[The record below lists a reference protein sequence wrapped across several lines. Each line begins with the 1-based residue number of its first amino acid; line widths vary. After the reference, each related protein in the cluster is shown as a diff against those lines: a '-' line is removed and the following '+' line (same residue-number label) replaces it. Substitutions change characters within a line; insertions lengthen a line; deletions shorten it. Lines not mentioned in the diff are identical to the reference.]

1 MKKNRILFF
10 ACCLA
15 LGGCTTD
22 LYAQRTMDKLGR
34 GLVATVTQSGSGN
47 FVSWRVLGEE
57 YYDVTYNLY
66 ADGVLVAKGLSASN
80 YVHTGGTAETRYT
93 VAPVVKGKEGEQ
105 CDPITR
111 FTEFSFYSLTG
122 QNTGFLR
129 VPGAEMKGRN
139 GEDLTENYMFND
151 AVLADV
157 DGDGMPEIIAK
168 RLYTGTPGVT
178 DVANTSA
185 YNRIEVYNVKGERL
199 WYIDIGPNMQ
209 SGPDEQFDAVAF
221 DWDEDGRA
229 EVLMRGADNM
239 IVHHPDGTV
248 TEVGNMSHDIRK
260 INNTEYSMPDNE
272 YLLYMEGAT
281 GKLYEI
287 GENGEKWMLYPCKR
301 LEPGETDW
309 TAAWGDGTG
318 HRATK
323 HYFGAPY
330 LDGRH
335 PSIFVGRGCYTR
347 HKFYTFDVDPATHKL
362 TERWNWVC
370 SVGGPWF
377 GQGYHNFGVAD
388 VDMDGR
394 DEIVFGSMIID
405 DNGKGLSTTGL
416 GHGDAQHCADL
427 DPYRFGQEMFA
438 CNETSPAMNYRNAT
452 TSELYYRLQST
463 SDDGRALA
471 GKFYKDYPG
480 CQGASSQSGVIS
492 LTADKPLPDVA
503 GWDLNFRIYWDGD
516 LCEEVLNSPGTARQ
530 PKIDKP
536 GVGRIFLGSGA
547 MNNGTKNNPCA
558 TGDLFGDWREEL
570 LVRDGKDLL
579 IYTTNYPTDFRI
591 PTLWHDHQ
599 YRQGM
604 VWETIGYNQPPHL
617 SYFLGELEGIT
628 VAPPPLTTEGRT
640 QIANGGNITTAH
652 NGSQVLVFDNADTQV
667 AVESGAEPWVA
678 VFNVP
683 SWVKGTA
690 PSDCT
695 TKDVPIDYDYY
706 TCTVTGSG
714 FSGATRLVKQGEGT
728 LVLPDVEM
736 THRGNTDVWNGTL
749 VFNGT
754 MKQSS
759 LWLNRHTSLRSAG
772 TFRSIKADYNA
783 TVYPGGDGQVGTIT
797 TDSATLGFGSRVVFD
812 LKNDFT
818 SDRLDAKVLTVETKS
833 WKYGPKYLAPVFE
846 FRGEDVQPGRY
857 PIGTAAMVKGELSS
871 ILIEGISSQMS
882 ARLVLEDGTLYL
894 TLSDVRAA
902 SDVVWNGLNSNIWDF
917 GQSENFTLAEEAGP
931 VFFVTGDRVLFDD
944 TAERRS
950 VSLSGSI
957 EAESVTVDNT
967 LNYAF
972 SGTGALAGHTAL
984 VKRGSGMLTISND
997 NTYTGGTRISGGTV
1011 SVNMLSNS
1019 TRAYGGLGGVV
1030 ESADLFVI
1038 ENGATLRT
1046 TETVTQGSPMK
1057 MEGEDGGC
1065 VENLKDFIIETPVEG
1080 TLLTKK
1086 GDGWMKLNTACPS
1099 LERLALDGGTVQCVA
1114 CDKPA
1119 RTVEFRS
1126 GTLYENTGSSYAI
1139 HVPEGGSGTW
1149 SLANRSTYTNK
1160 ITGEGT
1166 LTIYCA
1172 VEHGNGWFA
1181 TRTPVAV
1188 NLAQFTGTINATAD
1202 MADTYPRFTLNT
1214 SSGMPDGTLNI
1225 TEGVTVQNT
1234 GRTFRIGKLA
1244 GKGALGGYASFA
1256 NDGATGVN
1264 TWQVG
1269 CDDDFTWAGTVTA
1282 NSKFEKVGSGK
1293 MTVSGVWDNTGE
1305 VAVKE
1310 GTLCLNDRS
1319 AENAMLGSGE
1329 LSVEDGAVLCG
1340 LGKLGNASV
1349 TVERGGRLY
1358 SGTREGASSGALD
1371 FSGKRLTVSAGG
1383 EVMFNVASK
1392 VRCTTL
1398 EGISSFSLRGTL
1410 KVSVRERLELEAGD
1424 EFQLWTANRTVL
1436 SSACTLDLD
1445 SPGEGLEWDTSAL
1458 EDGVLKVKTA
1468 TGITGV
1474 VSGEPV
1480 DCVVYTL
1487 DGARAGY
1494 FTCMPSEVR
1503 AYMEEN
1509 GFKPGMYMVKMT
1521 QGQRTVSRKVTVD

>member
-15 LGGCTTD
+15 LGGSTAD
-22 LYAQRTMDKLGR
+22 LCAQRTMDKLGR
-34 GLVATVTQSGSGN
+34 GLVATITQSGSGN

-66 ADGVLVAKGLSASN
+66 ADGELVAKELTVSN
-80 YVHTGGTAETRYT
+80 YVHTGGKVETKYT

-105 CDPITR
+105 CEPVTR
-111 FTEFSFYSLTG
+111 FTDYSS
-122 QNTGFLR
+122 NTGRVGYLR
-129 VPGAEMKGRN
+129 IPGAEMKGRN
-139 GEDLTENYMFND
+139 GEALTEKYVFND

-157 DGDGMPEIIAK
+157 DGDGMQEIIAK

-221 DWDEDGRA
+221 DWDGDGKA

-239 IVHHPDGTV
+239 IVHHPDGTS

-260 INNTEYSMPDNE
+260 TNNTEYSMPENE

-287 GENGEKWMLYPCKR
+287 GENGGKWMPYPCKR

-309 TAAWGDGTG
+309 TAAWGDGSG

-330 LDGRH
+330 LDGKH
-335 PSIFVGRGCYTR
+335 PSIFIGRGCYTR

-370 SVGGPWF
+370 SAGGPWF

-394 DEIVFGSMIID
+394 DEIVFGSMVID

-452 TSELYYRLQST
+452 TSEMYYRLQST
-463 SDDGRALA
+463 NDDGRALA

-492 LTADKPLPDVA
+492 LTADKPLPDAA

-516 LCEEVLNSPGTARQ
+516 LCEEVLNSPGTEKQ

-536 GVGRIFLGSGA
+536 GVGRIFLGNGN
-547 MNNGTKNNPCA
+547 MNNWSKNNPCA
-558 TGDLFGDWREEL
+558 TGDIFGDWREEL
-570 LVRDGKDLL
+570 LVRDGQDLL
-579 IYTTNYPTDFRI
+579 IYTSNYPTEFRI

-640 QIANGGNITTAH
+640 PIANGGKITTAH
-652 NGSQVLVFDNADTQV
+652 NGSQVLVFDNADMEV
-667 AVESGAEPWVA
+667 SVEAGAEPWVA

-690 PSDCT
+690 PSNCT
-695 TKDVPIDYDYY
+695 TKDVTIEYEYD
-706 TCTVTGSG
+706 TCTVTGGG
-714 FSGATRLVKQGEGT
+714 FSGGTRLVKQGEGT

-783 TVYPGGDGQVGTIT
+783 KVYPGDDGQVGNLAA
-797 TDSATLGFGSRVVFD
+797 DSVTLGFGSRVVFD

-818 SDRLDAKVLTVETKS
+818 SDRLDTKLLAVETKS

-846 FRGEDVQPGRY
+846 FRGEDLQPRRY
-857 PIGTAAMVKGELSS
+857 PIGKAAEVKGELSS
-871 ILIEGISSQMS
+871 ILIEGISSKMS
-882 ARLVLEDGTLYL
+882 SRLVLEDGTLYL

-902 SDVVWNGLNSNIWDF
+902 TDVVWNGRNGNTWDF
-917 GQSENFTLAEEAGP
+917 GQSENFTLAGEAEP

-950 VSLSGSI
+950 VSLSGNI
-957 EAESVTVDNT
+957 EADSVTVDNT
-967 LNYAF
+967 MSYSFN
-972 SGTGALAGHTAL
+972 GTGALAGQTTL

-1030 ESADLFVI
+1030 QSADLFVI
-1038 ENGATLRT
+1038 ENGATLQT
-1046 TETVTQGSPMK
+1046 TESVTQGSPMK
-1057 MEGEDGGC
+1057 MESEEGGK
-1065 VENLKDFIIETPVEG
+1065 VENLKDFIIDTPVEG

-1086 GDGWMKLNTACPS
+1086 GAGWMKLNKANPS
-1099 LERLALDGGTVQCVA
+1099 LQRLAIEEGTVQCVS
-1114 CDKPA
+1114 CNMPA
-1119 RTVEFRS
+1119 QTVEFLS
-1126 GTLYENTGSSYAI
+1126 GTLNENTGSSYAI

-1149 SLANRSTYTNK
+1149 SLANRSTYNNK
-1160 ITGEGT
+1160 ITGEGK

-1172 VEHGNGWFA
+1172 VEHGSGWFA
-1181 TRTPVAV
+1181 TRTQVAV
-1188 NLAQFTGTINATAD
+1188 NLSQFTGTILATAD
-1202 MADTYPRFTLNT
+1202 MADTSPRFTLNT
-1214 SSGMPDGTLNI
+1214 STGMPEGTLNI
-1225 TEGVTVQNT
+1225 PEGVTVQNT
-1234 GRTFRIGKLA
+1234 GKTFRIGKLT

-1256 NDGATGVN
+1256 NNGATGVN

-1269 CDDDFTWAGTVTA
+1269 RDDDFSWSGTVTD
-1282 NSKFEKVGSGK
+1282 NSKFEKVGGGK
-1293 MTVSGVWDNTGE
+1293 LTVNGSWSNTGE
-1305 VAVKE
+1305 VTVKE

-1319 AENAMLGSGE
+1319 AENGMLGQGA
-1329 LSVEDGAVLCG
+1329 LSVEEGAVLCG
-1340 LGKLGNASV
+1340 VGKLSNASV
-1349 TVERGGRLY
+1349 TVKRGGRLHP
-1358 SGTREGASSGALD
+1358 GTREDATSGTLD
-1371 FSGKRLTVSAGG
+1371 FSDKSLTVSANG
-1383 EVMFNVASK
+1383 EVMFNVSSK
-1392 VRCTTL
+1392 TRCTTL
-1398 EGISSFSLRGTL
+1398 KGIGTFSLRGAL
-1410 KVSVRERLELEAGD
+1410 KVSVREGIGLEAGD
-1424 EFQLWTANRTVL
+1424 EFQLWTAKRTTL
-1436 SSACTLDLD
+1436 SSTHTLDLG
-1445 SPGEGLEWDTSAL
+1445 SPGDGLEWDTSAL
-1458 EDGVLKVKTA
+1458 EDGILKVKTA
-1468 TGITGV
+1468 TGVAGV
-1474 VSGEPV
+1474 VSNEPV
-1480 DCVVYTL
+1480 DCVVYTM
-1487 DGARAGY
+1487 DGARAGS
-1494 FTCMPSEVR
+1494 FTCVPSEVR
-1503 AYMEEN
+1503 KHMEEN
-1509 GFKPGMYMVKMT
+1509 GLRSGVYMVKMT
-1521 QGQRTVSRKVTVD
+1521 QGQRTASRKIIVD

>member
-15 LGGCTTD
+15 LGGSTTD

-111 FTEFSFYSLTG
+111 FTEFSFYPLTG

-168 RLYTGTPGVT
+168 RLYTGNPGVT

-287 GENGEKWMLYPCKR
+287 GENGEKWMPYPCKR

-394 DEIVFGSMIID
+394 DEIVFGSMVID

-452 TSELYYRLQST
+452 TSGLYYRLQST

-536 GVGRIFLGSGA
+536 GVGRIFLGNGT
-547 MNNGTKNNPCA
+547 MNNGTKNNPCV

-772 TFRSIKADYNA
+772 LSVASRRTIMPRSI
-783 TVYPGGDGQVGTIT
+783 
-797 TDSATLGFGSRVVFD
+797 
-812 LKNDFT
+812 
-818 SDRLDAKVLTVETKS
+818 
-833 WKYGPKYLAPVFE
+833 
-846 FRGEDVQPGRY
+846 
-857 PIGTAAMVKGELSS
+857 
-871 ILIEGISSQMS
+871 
-882 ARLVLEDGTLYL
+882 
-894 TLSDVRAA
+894 RA
-902 SDVVWNGLNSNIWDF
+902 
-917 GQSENFTLAEEAGP
+917 
-931 VFFVTGDRVLFDD
+931 VT
-944 TAERRS
+944 
-950 VSLSGSI
+950 
-957 EAESVTVDNT
+957 
-967 LNYAF
+967 
-972 SGTGALAGHTAL
+972 
-984 VKRGSGMLTISND
+984 
-997 NTYTGGTRISGGTV
+997 
-1011 SVNMLSNS
+1011 
-1019 TRAYGGLGGVV
+1019 
-1030 ESADLFVI
+1030 
-1038 ENGATLRT
+1038 
-1046 TETVTQGSPMK
+1046 
-1057 MEGEDGGC
+1057 
-1065 VENLKDFIIETPVEG
+1065 
-1080 TLLTKK
+1080 
-1086 GDGWMKLNTACPS
+1086 
-1099 LERLALDGGTVQCVA
+1099 
-1114 CDKPA
+1114 
-1119 RTVEFRS
+1119 
-1126 GTLYENTGSSYAI
+1126 
-1139 HVPEGGSGTW
+1139 
-1149 SLANRSTYTNK
+1149 
-1160 ITGEGT
+1160 
-1166 LTIYCA
+1166 
-1172 VEHGNGWFA
+1172 
-1181 TRTPVAV
+1181 
-1188 NLAQFTGTINATAD
+1188 
-1202 MADTYPRFTLNT
+1202 
-1214 SSGMPDGTLNI
+1214 
-1225 TEGVTVQNT
+1225 
-1234 GRTFRIGKLA
+1234 
-1244 GKGALGGYASFA
+1244 
-1256 NDGATGVN
+1256 
-1264 TWQVG
+1264 
-1269 CDDDFTWAGTVTA
+1269 
-1282 NSKFEKVGSGK
+1282 
-1293 MTVSGVWDNTGE
+1293 
-1305 VAVKE
+1305 
-1310 GTLCLNDRS
+1310 DRS
-1319 AENAMLGSGE
+1319 AP
-1329 LSVEDGAVLCG
+1329 
-1340 LGKLGNASV
+1340 
-1349 TVERGGRLY
+1349 
-1358 SGTREGASSGALD
+1358 
-1371 FSGKRLTVSAGG
+1371 
-1383 EVMFNVASK
+1383 
-1392 VRCTTL
+1392 
-1398 EGISSFSLRGTL
+1398 LRRTPRRW
-1410 KVSVRERLELEAGD
+1410 VSVRAWSL
-1424 EFQLWTANRTVL
+1424 
-1436 SSACTLDLD
+1436 
-1445 SPGEGLEWDTSAL
+1445 
-1458 EDGVLKVKTA
+1458 
-1468 TGITGV
+1468 I
-1474 VSGEPV
+1474 
-1480 DCVVYTL
+1480 
-1487 DGARAGY
+1487 
-1494 FTCMPSEVR
+1494 
-1503 AYMEEN
+1503 
-1509 GFKPGMYMVKMT
+1509 
-1521 QGQRTVSRKVTVD
+1521 

>member
-1 MKKNRILFF
+1 M
-10 ACCLA
+10 
-15 LGGCTTD
+15 
-22 LYAQRTMDKLGR
+22 
-34 GLVATVTQSGSGN
+34 
-47 FVSWRVLGEE
+47 
-57 YYDVTYNLY
+57 
-66 ADGVLVAKGLSASN
+66 
-80 YVHTGGTAETRYT
+80 
-93 VAPVVKGKEGEQ
+93 
-105 CDPITR
+105 
-111 FTEFSFYSLTG
+111 
-122 QNTGFLR
+122 
-129 VPGAEMKGRN
+129 
-139 GEDLTENYMFND
+139 
-151 AVLADV
+151 
-157 DGDGMPEIIAK
+157 
-168 RLYTGTPGVT
+168 
-178 DVANTSA
+178 
-185 YNRIEVYNVKGERL
+185 
-199 WYIDIGPNMQ
+199 
-209 SGPDEQFDAVAF
+209 
-221 DWDEDGRA
+221 
-229 EVLMRGADNM
+229 
-239 IVHHPDGTV
+239 
-248 TEVGNMSHDIRK
+248 
-260 INNTEYSMPDNE
+260 
-272 YLLYMEGAT
+272 
-281 GKLYEI
+281 
-287 GENGEKWMLYPCKR
+287 
-301 LEPGETDW
+301 
-309 TAAWGDGTG
+309 
-318 HRATK
+318 
-323 HYFGAPY
+323 
-330 LDGRH
+330 
-335 PSIFVGRGCYTR
+335 
-347 HKFYTFDVDPATHKL
+347 
-362 TERWNWVC
+362 
-370 SVGGPWF
+370 
-377 GQGYHNFGVAD
+377 
-388 VDMDGR
+388 
-394 DEIVFGSMIID
+394 
-405 DNGKGLSTTGL
+405 
-416 GHGDAQHCADL
+416 
-427 DPYRFGQEMFA
+427 
-438 CNETSPAMNYRNAT
+438 
-452 TSELYYRLQST
+452 
-463 SDDGRALA
+463 
-471 GKFYKDYPG
+471 
-480 CQGASSQSGVIS
+480 
-492 LTADKPLPDVA
+492 
-503 GWDLNFRIYWDGD
+503 
-516 LCEEVLNSPGTARQ
+516 
-530 PKIDKP
+530 
-536 GVGRIFLGSGA
+536 
-547 MNNGTKNNPCA
+547 
-558 TGDLFGDWREEL
+558 
-570 LVRDGKDLL
+570 
-579 IYTTNYPTDFRI
+579 
-591 PTLWHDHQ
+591 
-599 YRQGM
+599 
-604 VWETIGYNQPPHL
+604 
-617 SYFLGELEGIT
+617 
-628 VAPPPLTTEGRT
+628 
-640 QIANGGNITTAH
+640 
-652 NGSQVLVFDNADTQV
+652 FDNADTQV

-714 FSGATRLVKQGEGT
+714 FSGAARLVKQGEGT

-759 LWLNRHTSLRSAG
+759 LWLNRHASLRSAG

-783 TVYPGGDGQVGTIT
+783 TVYPGGDGQISTIT

-818 SDRLDAKVLTVETKS
+818 SDRLDAKVLTIETKS

-894 TLSDVRAA
+894 ALSDVRAA

-917 GQSENFTLAEEAGP
+917 GQSENFTLAEEAEP

-944 TAERRS
+944 MAERRS

-1225 TEGVTVQNT
+1225 AGGVTVQNT

-1269 CDDDFTWAGTVTA
+1269 CDDDFAWAGTVTA

-1410 KVSVRERLELEAGD
+1410 KVSVREGLELEAGD

-1503 AYMEEN
+1503 EYMEEN
-1509 GFKPGMYMVKMT
+1509 GFKSGMYMVKMT